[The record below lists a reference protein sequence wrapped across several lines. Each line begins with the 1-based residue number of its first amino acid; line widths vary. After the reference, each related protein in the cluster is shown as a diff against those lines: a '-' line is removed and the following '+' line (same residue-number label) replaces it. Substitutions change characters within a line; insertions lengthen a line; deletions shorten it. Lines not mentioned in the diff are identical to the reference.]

1 VNRKRLAS
9 LLRLRRLQ
17 EDQAAGGLA
26 SAAAE
31 VDAASAATS
40 ARVDA
45 LAGAAAPLEADGP
58 AWMAALAARAALGSA
73 LVEAR
78 QLETLAVE
86 RRSEAH
92 ALWVEARRRTRAVEL
107 LDERAAASEVLEAQ
121 RAEQIVLDE
130 HASRVAA
137 LPPEGEAP

>member
-17 EDQAAGGLA
+17 QDQAAGRLA
-26 SAAAE
+26 A
-31 VDAASAATS
+31 AASAADTAAAATS
-40 ARVDA
+40 TRVDA
-45 LAGAAAPLEADGP
+45 LAGAAAPLEAEGP

-78 QLETLAVE
+78 QLEVLAVE
-86 RRSEAH
+86 RRGEAH
-92 ALWVEARRRTRAVEL
+92 TAWLEARRRSRAVEL
-107 LDERAAASEVLEAQ
+107 LDERAAAEESLAEQ

-137 LPPEGEAP
+137 TRPEGEAP